1 MDFSNITLGD
11 LNLNFEEKKNAFG
24 PPSEL
29 PSHITDQFDGKI
41 FKPYNKKERLGK
53 LMEFTLTGMED
64 GTMRPLRRPLI
75 TGLASKTQVA
85 PEEDNDAG
93 FE

>member
-29 PSHITDQFDGKI
+29 PAHITDKFDGKI
-41 FKPYNKKERLGK
+41 FKPYNKKERIGK

-64 GTMRPLRRPLI
+64 GTMRPLRRQMLPNLVQ
-75 TGLASKTQVA
+75 K
-85 PEEDNDAG
+85 
-93 FE
+93 